1 MTPGKASLLYD
12 PKIRGYAYQAVLLA
26 VVLFLLYSAATNAI
40 ENLRAQ
46 KIASGFGFWNNA
58 SGFDVNQ
65 RLISYDA
72 STGTYGRAF
81 MVGLLNTLL
90 VASIGIVLATF
101 LGFFVGVSRLSK
113 NWVISKMAMV
123 YVEVIRNLPLLL
135 QLFFWY
141 NAVLKPLPG
150 ARDSYNIPFPKFG
163 QPSLLVTVVALG
175 AATLAWLLYRNSG
188 KIAKNARDLQI
199 VEIVS
204 GAILAI
210 SIMAWLY
217 YSGIFTRTTSGFMLN
232 NRGLYVPDPVLGPGG
247 GMIFWT
253 MLAGIIAALAIR
265 HWAKKR
271 QAATGQQ
278 FPIIWVSLGLVIGL
292 PVLVYFLLGR
302 PISFIYP
309 ELAGFNLRGGI
320 QIFPEF
326 VALLLGLS
334 TYTAGFIAE
343 VVRAGILAVSKGQT
357 EAANALGLRSGPT
370 LKLVVIPQAMR
381 VIIPPLTSNYL
392 NLTKNSS
399 LAVFIGYPD
408 LVQVFTGTVLN
419 QTGQAVEVVAITM
432 AVYLTIS
439 LATSFFMNIYNA
451 RMALVER

>member
-1 MTPGKASLLYD
+1 MSTTSAEIKPGKASLLYD
-12 PKIRGYAYQAVLLA
+12 PKIRGYVYQFLLLA
-26 VVLFLLYSAATNAI
+26 VVGFLIWSAASNAI

-46 KIASGFGFWNNA
+46 KIASGFGFWHNA
-58 SGFDVNQ
+58 SGFDINQ
-65 RLISYDA
+65 KLIPYDA

-81 MVGLLNTLL
+81 WVGLLNTLL

-101 LGFFVGVSRLSK
+101 LGFFVGVARLSS
-113 NWVISKMAMV
+113 NWIVSKIAMI
-123 YVEVIRNLPLLL
+123 YVEVIRNIPLLL

-141 NAVLKPLPG
+141 NAVLKPLPNPRQSIVLPAG
-150 ARDSYNIPFPKFG
+150 A
-163 QPSLLVTVVALG
+163 L
-175 AATLAWLLYRNSG
+175 
-188 KIAKNARDLQI
+188 
-199 VEIVS
+199 
-204 GAILAI
+204 
-210 SIMAWLY
+210 
-217 YSGIFTRTTSGFMLN
+217 LN
-232 NRGLYVPDPVLGPGG
+232 NRGLYIPDPQFGPGG
-247 GMIFWT
+247 S
-253 MLAGIIAALAIR
+253 LII
-265 HWAKKR
+265 WAFLIGLVATFVFRSWARKQ
-271 QAATGQQ
+271 QAATGKQY
-278 FPIIWVSLGLVIGL
+278 PIGLVALGLIVVL
-292 PVLVYFLLGR
+292 PTLVYFATGR
-302 PISFIYP
+302 PITFVYP

-326 VALLLGLS
+326 VALLIGLT

-357 EAANALGLRSGPT
+357 EAAHALGLRAGPT

-399 LAVFIGYPD
+399 LAVAIGYPD

-439 LATSFFMNIYNA
+439 LVTSLFMNIYNK

>member
-1 MTPGKASLLYD
+1 MSTTSAEIKPGKASLLYD
-12 PKIRGYAYQAVLLA
+12 PKIRGYVYQFALLA
-26 VVLFLLYSAATNAI
+26 VVGFLIWSAASNAI

-46 KIASGFGFWNNA
+46 KIASGFGFWHNA
-58 SGFDVNQ
+58 AGFDVNQ
-65 RLISYDA
+65 KLIPFSA
-72 STGTYGRAF
+72 SGSTYGQAF
-81 MVGLLNTLL
+81 WVGLLNTLL
-90 VASIGIVLATF
+90 VASIGIVLSTF
-101 LGFFVGVSRLSK
+101 LGFFVGVARLSS
-113 NWVISKMAMV
+113 NWIVSKLAMI

-141 NAVLKPLPG
+141 NAVLKPLPNP
-150 ARDSYNIPFPKFG
+150 R
-163 QPSLLVTVVALG
+163 Q
-175 AATLAWLLYRNSG
+175 
-188 KIAKNARDLQI
+188 
-199 VEIVS
+199 
-204 GAILAI
+204 
-210 SIMAWLY
+210 SIELPA
-217 YSGIFTRTTSGFMLN
+217 GFLLN
-232 NRGLYVPDPVLGPGG
+232 NRGLYVPDPQFGPGG
-247 GMIFWT
+247 NLIIWALLIGLVATFVFRFW
-253 MLAGIIAALAIR
+253 AR
-265 HWAKKR
+265 KQ
-271 QAATGQQ
+271 QAATGKQY
-278 FPIIWVSLGLVIGL
+278 PIGLVAFGL
-292 PVLVYFLLGR
+292 IIVLPLLVYFATGR
-302 PISFIYP
+302 PITFVYP

-326 VALLLGLS
+326 VALLVGLT

-357 EAANALGLRSGPT
+357 EAANALGLRAGPT

-399 LAVFIGYPD
+399 LAVAIGYPD

-439 LATSFFMNIYNA
+439 LVTSFFMNIYNK

>member
-1 MTPGKASLLYD
+1 MTTIPTEPVQPGKASLLYD
-12 PKIRGYAYQAVLLA
+12 PKIRGYVYQLALLA
-26 VVLFLLYSAATNAI
+26 VVGFLVYSAASNAI

-46 KIASGFGFWNNA
+46 KIASGFGFWHNA
-58 SGFDVNQ
+58 AGFDVNQ
-65 RLISYDA
+65 KLIPFSA
-72 STGTYGRAF
+72 SGSTYGQAF
-81 MVGLLNTLL
+81 WVGLLNTLL

-101 LGFFVGVSRLSK
+101 LGFFVGVARLSS
-113 NWVISKMAMV
+113 NWILAKIAMV

-141 NAVLKPLPG
+141 NAVLKPLPNP
-150 ARDSYNIPFPKFG
+150 RQSI
-163 QPSLLVTVVALG
+163 ALPAG
-175 AATLAWLLYRNSG
+175 
-188 KIAKNARDLQI
+188 
-199 VEIVS
+199 
-204 GAILAI
+204 IL
-210 SIMAWLY
+210 
-217 YSGIFTRTTSGFMLN
+217 LN
-232 NRGLYVPDPVLGPGG
+232 NRGLYLPDPQLEPGG
-247 GMIFWT
+247 
-253 MLAGIIAALAIR
+253 
-265 HWAKKR
+265 
-271 QAATGQQ
+271 
-278 FPIIWVSLGLVIGL
+278 SLI
-292 PVLVYFLLGR
+292 VLTFLLGIVAAITFRYWARKQQTATGKQYPIGWVALGFVVVLPFFVYLLMGR
-302 PISFIYP
+302 PITFIYP

-326 VALLLGLS
+326 VALLIGLT

-343 VVRAGILAVSKGQT
+343 VVRAGILAVSKGQS
-357 EAANALGLRSGPT
+357 EAAHALGLRPGPT

-399 LAVFIGYPD
+399 LAVAIGYPD

-439 LATSFFMNIYNA
+439 LVTSLFMNIYNK

>member
-1 MTPGKASLLYD
+1 MSTTSAEVKPGKASLLYD
-12 PKIRGYAYQAVLLA
+12 PKIRGYFYQFLLLA
-26 VVLFLLYSAATNAI
+26 AVGFLIWSAASNAI

-46 KIASGFGFWNNA
+46 KIASGFGFWHNA
-58 SGFDVNQ
+58 SGFDINQ
-65 RLISYDA
+65 KLIPYDA
-72 STGTYGRAF
+72 SSGTYGRAF
-81 MVGLLNTLL
+81 WVGLLNTLL

-101 LGFFVGVSRLSK
+101 LGFFVGVARLSG
-113 NWVISKMAMV
+113 NWIVSKIAMI
-123 YVEVIRNLPLLL
+123 YVEVIRNVPLLL

-141 NAVLKPLPG
+141 NAVLKPLPNPRQSIELPAG
-150 ARDSYNIPFPKFG
+150 A
-163 QPSLLVTVVALG
+163 L
-175 AATLAWLLYRNSG
+175 
-188 KIAKNARDLQI
+188 
-199 VEIVS
+199 
-204 GAILAI
+204 
-210 SIMAWLY
+210 
-217 YSGIFTRTTSGFMLN
+217 LN
-232 NRGLYVPDPVLGPGG
+232 NRGLYIPDPQLGPGG
-247 GMIFWT
+247 GLILW
-253 MLAGIIAALAIR
+253 ALLFGLVATFLFR
-265 HWAKKR
+265 AWARKQ
-271 QAATGQQ
+271 QAATGTQY
-278 FPIIWVSLGLVIGL
+278 PIGWVALGLIVVL
-292 PVLVYFLLGR
+292 PTLVYFVTGR
-302 PISFIYP
+302 PISFVYP

-326 VALLLGLS
+326 VALLIGLT

-357 EAANALGLRSGPT
+357 EAAHALGLRPGPT

-399 LAVFIGYPD
+399 LAVAIGYPD

-439 LATSFFMNIYNA
+439 LVTSLFMNIYNK

>member
-1 MTPGKASLLYD
+1 MPTSASAKGAQPAKASLLYD
-12 PKIRGYAYQAVLLA
+12 PKIRGIVYQAALLGF
-26 VVLFLLYSAATNAI
+26 VLFLFYQAGSNAV

-46 KIASGFGFWNNA
+46 KIASGFGFWFNT

-65 RLISYDA
+65 KLISYDA
-72 STGTYGRAF
+72 ATGTYGRAF
-81 MVGLLNTLL
+81 YVGLLNTLL

-101 LGFFVGVSRLSK
+101 LGFSVGVARLSN
-113 NWVISKMAMV
+113 NWIVSKIAMI

-141 NAVLKPLPG
+141 NAVLKTLPG
-150 ARDSYNIPFPKFG
+150 ARDSIKLP
-163 QPSLLVTVVALG
+163 L
-175 AATLAWLLYRNSG
+175 
-188 KIAKNARDLQI
+188 
-199 VEIVS
+199 
-204 GAILAI
+204 
-210 SIMAWLY
+210 
-217 YSGIFTRTTSGFMLN
+217 GFMLN

-247 GMIFWT
+247 SLILWALLFGVIG
-253 MLAGIIAALAIR
+253 AIAFR
-265 HWAKKR
+265 FWAKAK
-271 QAATGQQ
+271 QKATGQQ
-278 FPIIWVSLGLVIGL
+278 FPIGIVAFGLVLGLPLV
-292 PVLVYFLLGR
+292 VYFLTGR
-302 PISFIYP
+302 PVSFIYP

-326 VALLLGLS
+326 VALLVGLV

-399 LAVFIGYPD
+399 LAVAIGYPD

-439 LATSFFMNIYNA
+439 LVTSLVMNIYNA
-451 RMALVER
+451 RVALVER

>member
-1 MTPGKASLLYD
+1 VSTLPTIAPTPGKASLLYD
-12 PKIRGYAYQAVLLA
+12 PKIRGYVYQAALLA
-26 VVLFLLYSAATNAI
+26 FVLFLFYSAATNAI

-65 RLISYDA
+65 HLISYDA
-72 STGTYGRAF
+72 TTGTYGRAF
-81 MVGLLNTLL
+81 LVGLLNTLL

-150 ARDSYNIPFPKFG
+150 ARDSLRIPG
-163 QPSLLVTVVALG
+163 
-175 AATLAWLLYRNSG
+175 
-188 KIAKNARDLQI
+188 
-199 VEIVS
+199 
-204 GAILAI
+204 
-210 SIMAWLY
+210 
-217 YSGIFTRTTSGFMLN
+217 GFMLN

-253 MLAGIIAALAIR
+253 MLIGIIAAIAIR
-265 HWAKKR
+265 FWARKR
-271 QAATGQQ
+271 QFDTGQQ
-278 FPIIWVSLGLVIGL
+278 FPVLWTGIGLVIGL
-292 PVLVYFLLGR
+292 PLLVYFLLGR

-326 VALLLGLS
+326 VALLLGLT

-439 LATSFFMNIYNA
+439 LVTSFFMNIYNA

>member
-1 MTPGKASLLYD
+1 MSTIPTKMQQPAKASLLYD
-12 PKIRGYAYQAVLLA
+12 PKIRGYVYQIALLA
-26 VVLFLLYSAATNAI
+26 VVGFVIWSAASNAI

-46 KIASGFGFWNNA
+46 KIASGFGFWHNA
-58 SGFDVNQ
+58 AGFDVNQ
-65 RLISYDA
+65 KLIPFSA
-72 STGTYGRAF
+72 SGSTYGEAF
-81 MVGLLNTLL
+81 YVGLLNTLL
-90 VASIGIVLATF
+90 VAAIGIVLSTF
-101 LGFFVGVSRLSK
+101 LGFFVGVARLSH
-113 NWVISKMAMV
+113 NWVLSKMAMV

-135 QLFFWY
+135 QLYFWY
-141 NAVLKPLPG
+141 NAVLKPLPNP
-150 ARDSYNIPFPKFG
+150 RDSI
-163 QPSLLVTVVALG
+163 SLPAGAL
-175 AATLAWLLYRNSG
+175 
-188 KIAKNARDLQI
+188 
-199 VEIVS
+199 
-204 GAILAI
+204 
-210 SIMAWLY
+210 
-217 YSGIFTRTTSGFMLN
+217 LN
-232 NRGLYVPDPVLGPGG
+232 NRGLYIPDPHLGPGG
-247 GMIFWT
+247 GLIIWAFVI
-253 MLAGIIAALAIR
+253 GIVVWVAFRAWAHKQQARTGRQYPIGWAAL
-265 HWAKKR
+265 
-271 QAATGQQ
+271 
-278 FPIIWVSLGLVIGL
+278 GLIVVV
-292 PVLVYFLLGR
+292 PALVYLVMGR
-302 PISFIYP
+302 PVSFVYP

-326 VALLLGLS
+326 VALLLGLT

-399 LAVFIGYPD
+399 LAVAIGYPD

-439 LATSFFMNIYNA
+439 LVTSFIMNIYNR